1 VFDVAPTEL
10 LLLGAVAVAVIPP
23 KDLPRAMR
31 FAGQWIG
38 KARGMARHFRS
49 GLDEMIRQA
58 ELEEIEK
65 KWREENERI
74 MREHPLHDAI
84 EHPVLPADAGETGL
98 PAEAGETVLPADA
111 GETIPPADAG
121 ETTAPAALPAPEAD
135 QIADMIEE
143 PAPPEARGDAAPLPT
158 ADNVTGQPPL
168 VPEGSPPISEPAP
181 RRARAPKAEP
191 AADENGPELPFDLP
205 PQ

>member
-1 VFDVAPTEL
+1 MFDVSSQEL
-10 LLLGAVAVAVIPP
+10 LLLGAVAIAVIPP

-84 EHPVLPADAGETGL
+84 EHPP
-98 PAEAGETVLPADA
+98 EAPVMT
-111 GETIPPADAG
+111 
-121 ETTAPAALPAPEAD
+121 ALPTPV
-135 QIADMIEE
+135 ADMIEE
-143 PAPPEARGDAAPLPT
+143 PAPTGAAASVSPV
-158 ADNVTGQPPL
+158 APPGL
-168 VPEGSPPISEPAP
+168 EPAP
-181 RRARAPKAEP
+181 AAADASIPLPPKASAEE
-191 AADENGPELPFDLP
+191 ENGPELPLGLP
-205 PQ
+205 PKQ

>member
-1 VFDVAPTEL
+1 MFDVNSTEL
-10 LLLGAVAVAVIPP
+10 LLLGAVAIAVIPP

-84 EHPVLPADAGETGL
+84 EHPEEPVMT
-98 PAEAGETVLPADA
+98 
-111 GETIPPADAG
+111 
-121 ETTAPAALPAPEAD
+121 ALP
-135 QIADMIEE
+135 
-143 PAPPEARGDAAPLPT
+143 PPEASVEEPPAEPLPQVAET
-158 ADNVTGQPPL
+158 ASDL
-168 VPEGSPPISEPAP
+168 VHPAPEGSPSSAAPIEHAP
-181 RRARAPKAEP
+181 
-191 AADENGPELPFDLP
+191 DERGPELPLGLP
-205 PQ
+205 PKQ

>member
-1 VFDVAPTEL
+1 MFDVAPQEL
-10 LLLGAVAVAVIPP
+10 LLLGVVAIAVIPP

-49 GLDEMIRQA
+49 GLDDMIRQA

-84 EHPVLPADAGETGL
+84 EHPP
-98 PAEAGETVLPADA
+98 EAPVMT
-111 GETIPPADAG
+111 
-121 ETTAPAALPAPEAD
+121 ALPSPVS
-135 QIADMIEE
+135 DMIVE
-143 PAPPEARGDAAPLPT
+143 PAPSGADAPTNPTAAQAVEPVQSAAEAPVAPAPKLAPLP
-158 ADNVTGQPPL
+158 D
-168 VPEGSPPISEPAP
+168 
-181 RRARAPKAEP
+181 
-191 AADENGPELPFDLP
+191 DNGPELPLGLP
-205 PQ
+205 PKQ

>member
-1 VFDVAPTEL
+1 VFDVNPTEL

-49 GLDEMIRQA
+49 GLDEMVRQA

-84 EHPVLPADAGETGL
+84 EHP
-98 PAEAGETVLPADA
+98 AEPVMT
-111 GETIPPADAG
+111 
-121 ETTAPAALPAPEAD
+121 ALPAPEAD
-135 QIADMIEE
+135 MIVE
-143 PAPPEARGDAAPLPT
+143 PAPAEAFAEAALPIT
-158 ADNVTGQPPL
+158 PV
-168 VPEGSPPISEPAP
+168 SEPSEQPAKAAP
-181 RRARAPKAEP
+181 RRAHAPKVA
-191 AADENGPELPFDLP
+191 AADEGEHGPELPFDLP
-205 PQ
+205 PKQ

>member
-1 VFDVAPTEL
+1 MFDVNPQEL

-49 GLDEMIRQA
+49 GIDEMIRQS
-58 ELEEIEK
+58 ELDEIEK

-84 EHPVLPADAGETGL
+84 EHPDEPV
-98 PAEAGETVLPADA
+98 
-111 GETIPPADAG
+111 
-121 ETTAPAALPAPEAD
+121 ALPAPDAVDPALEG
-135 QIADMIEE
+135 MIDEDRLDLRVSE
-143 PAPPEARGDAAPLPT
+143 NGTELPPPLPVGGPAPQHVAAE
-158 ADNVTGQPPL
+158 D
-168 VPEGSPPISEPAP
+168 
-181 RRARAPKAEP
+181 
-191 AADENGPELPFDLP
+191 DGPELPLGLP
-205 PQ
+205 PKQ